1 MENTA
6 VLIERHQPH
15 CGADSENIKSATAV
29 GITLFSPGYQPI
41 NGPFGDAIAG
51 NGQ

>member
-6 VLIERHQPH
+6 ILIKRHQPH
-15 CGADSENIKSATAV
+15 FGADSENIKSAAAI
-29 GITLFSPGYQPI
+29 GITLFSAGYHAI